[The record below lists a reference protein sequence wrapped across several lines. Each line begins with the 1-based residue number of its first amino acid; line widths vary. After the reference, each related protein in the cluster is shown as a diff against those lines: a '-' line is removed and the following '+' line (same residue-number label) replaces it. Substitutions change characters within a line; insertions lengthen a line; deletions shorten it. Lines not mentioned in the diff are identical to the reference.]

1 MLGTEKDWEE
11 EVAKWEDGINLT
23 EASKDDLTNY
33 LQCKMY
39 LYIEI
44 YN

>member
-11 EVAKWEDGINLT
+11 KAAKWEDGINLM

-33 LQCKMY
+33 L
-39 LYIEI
+39 
-44 YN
+44 